1 MAVSSEYIAWLEE
14 RFHPLGPLTRK
25 RLFGGV
31 CFYVEDAMF
40 AVVLMDTL
48 YFKADDKTAVMFDE
62 AGCEPFEYEKKGGIT
77 KVPAFR
83 RCPDS
88 ALDDDIEL
96 LDWARLGIEAGR
108 RAAIEKARKAA
119 RKASKKKAAKK

>member
-1 MAVSSEYIAWLEE
+1 MAVSPEYIAWLEE
-14 RFHPLGPLTRK
+14 RFAPLGPLNRK

-48 YFKADDKTAVMFDE
+48 YFKSDGETAAAFDAE
-62 AGCEPFEYEKKGGIT
+62 GCEPFRYEKQGGMT
-77 KVPAFR
+77 VVNAFR

-88 ALDDDIEL
+88 ALDDDEAL
-96 LDWARLGIEAGR
+96 VDWARVGLAAGR
-108 RAAIEKARKAA
+108 RAAAEKARKAA
-119 RKASKKKAAKK
+119 RKQARTP